1 MDRIPEHFCQTQCYP
16 KLPVAE
22 QAAASGTAAAA
33 AAAGPALP
41 KLDSFEQQ
49 GQQGQQQQQQLQA
62 PPEPADNILYIS
74 RLRKE
79 STNNDLAALFN
90 GQAGLQMTFL
100 YQKAVGNQVGYAIF
114 DSSESSAAAAKV
126 SWQH

>member
-1 MDRIPEHFCQTQCYP
+1 MDRIPEHFCQTQCYS

-33 AAAGPALP
+33 AAAAGPALP
-41 KLDSFEQQ
+41 KLDSLE
-49 GQQGQQQQQQLQA
+49 QQGQQQQQQLQA
-62 PPEPADNILYIS
+62 PPEPADNILYIA

-90 GQAGLQMTFL
+90 GQAGLQTTFL